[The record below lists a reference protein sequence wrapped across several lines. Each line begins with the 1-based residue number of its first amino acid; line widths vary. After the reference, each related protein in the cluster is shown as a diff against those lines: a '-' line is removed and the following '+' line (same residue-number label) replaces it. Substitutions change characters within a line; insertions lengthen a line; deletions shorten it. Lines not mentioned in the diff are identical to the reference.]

1 MTDYHSL
8 VSYQKAKEL
17 TKLIIKLGETPI
29 FNSNTGK
36 IVYNQLFRA
45 TCSIAANIA
54 EGYGRNNPK
63 EYKQFL
69 GISRGSSFET
79 EYWLEIVRESF
90 NVDTSQ
96 LISVNSEIIKI
107 LTTTIKNLNSNS

>member
-17 TKLIIKLGETPI
+17 TKLIIKLGEMSV

-36 IVYNQLFRA
+36 IIYNQLFRA
-45 TCSIAANIA
+45 VSSIAANVA

-79 EYWLEIVRESF
+79 EYWLEIVAESF
-90 NVDTSQ
+90 NIDVSQ
-96 LISVNSEIIKI
+96 PKSVNSEIIKI